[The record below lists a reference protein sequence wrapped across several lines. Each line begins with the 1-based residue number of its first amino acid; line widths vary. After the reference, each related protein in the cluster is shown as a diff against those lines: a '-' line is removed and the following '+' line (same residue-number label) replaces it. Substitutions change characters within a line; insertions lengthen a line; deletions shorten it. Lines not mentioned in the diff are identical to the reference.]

1 MTELFMT
8 VLAISL
14 STGIIAL
21 ILMILSPLVNM
32 RYASKWRFMIWVV
45 IALRLMI
52 PVSGFIPRSESVKYA
67 ASPDAALP
75 QAEVYEEAPRQV
87 YPRIEITVPERF
99 SEPITPANQPE
110 ISTPIPEYTPLEICS
125 FIWLAVAFT
134 VFSGQMIIFII
145 YKRRL
150 IKRGKEIDSGE
161 PIDIFNALKSEMNTG
176 RGLRLFWCPKAP
188 SPMIMGYF
196 RPVLCLPRKD
206 YDPEQL
212 VFIIRHELTHFKRRD
227 VWFKL
232 LFTAAA
238 SVHWFN
244 PAVWIM
250 RRRADIDMELSV
262 DEKVVERSDFD
273 EKKAYTEALLSTA
286 SEQRSLPCA
295 LSTHFSG
302 GAKVMKKRFSN
313 ILSKINRK
321 NGILLLIL
329 VVVIVALAGALIGFS
344 IAENPLE
351 RANSIIAEM
360 QENNDLRLVSE
371 IIYHELSSE
380 FIDGEQPYP
389 YYTERQTVDGYTD
402 QFAAMPTPYNTK
414 ERCMEALGRVF
425 TESACKA
432 RENCFEPGMYCDVD
446 DDGTLWYALGEPAR
460 YLFIVPFESAEK
472 VSGRIIA
479 KTKFV
484 WQDNSLTDCE
494 IAFKKENGRWK
505 IDGITD
511 PGGSYVI
518 NIATPVT
525 REDMGLPPAEIP
537 EENAKEL
544 ENIIKTA
551 SGADTVYAFEAR
563 DFDGDGTYEAFGVTG
578 VPLESGTLWFANSG
592 GAEAVYENEGFA
604 VSADDG
610 SHILDLGST
619 CLYAVEQGDGT
630 VTFSTVLGVKNGKWY
645 EDAISGRG
653 SDIRAESAGDVTI
666 IDASGYDAF
675 IDPNGENSGGHTYKT
690 YYLYYDGEGFKE
702 YGGEEITEK
711 EFESLGGREIL
722 DELSAGGYEIRNIIR
737 RSNQII
743 NLNYYFT
750 DPDGTVENKNR
761 TYGIAD
767 RLILIEEGDG
777 VYETSFLPDIVVY
790 PDGADYGPE
799 ASEVERLIENDLLIT
814 RLIDYE
820 SPEYDPN
827 DTIEVD
833 SQTYYHITDE
843 RFDTPE
849 WQEFVGSVYAGGEL
863 TRASS
868 AFVEHDG
875 KLYCDGGSRGYDRTD
890 RYTYTVMSR
899 YVNGDDAG
907 AVVRVA
913 NEYTDGTQTDF
924 IYYRLVKL
932 SDGWRIAQKAH
943 EYSEVAGAAGT
954 PDESDAR
961 KYIGYNV
968 DKALVEISSNEE
980 QDEIMR
986 LSFALPEDWAYDG
999 WSVALAGDRK
1009 VFEISSPFSI
1019 DEYDPDLFRTFP
1031 EGTSYPQSYTP
1042 DEGEFSEVTVLSEEE
1057 HDPEAG
1063 APYVFLKKSVV
1074 TEGNSEFG
1082 ISRYVVQSG
1091 DYGVYLSFF
1100 NTANIDSGEF
1110 DGICINVIR
1119 TLGISEA
1126 PDEQESTDA
1135 RYTVEM
1141 SLSDVSKSGD
1151 SIEFS
1156 ERNERM
1162 AVELTLPGDWEFN
1175 GYSVADM
1182 DGAKVFEIAYP
1193 FPIEEFDPEIFRLLP
1208 DGTNYPQSYTPSDGE
1223 HGEIT
1228 VYYEQANEQ
1237 SEGTPYIFIRNYHAE
1252 GYYGGWDAAA
1262 YVVKCGDYGVYM
1274 TFIKPEGMTDQ
1285 EFDGICLDVINTLS
1299 VEESG
1304 SVADTEYQPYAAGM
1318 GVTVPELDGSGF
1330 SLSAT
1335 GERVTVD
1342 YHIPK
1347 SWENAESDGEE
1358 VFDILGVFPVDM
1370 YDPQNFRRF
1379 PEGTEY
1385 PQTINAREGES
1396 MDITVLQEN
1405 VPINDG
1411 RTRYECRY
1419 TQNGREYSEYIINSD
1434 GFGVWLRFLQ
1444 PEESY
1449 DGFYR
1454 DCGEVTSSVRV
1465 SKSDE
1470 PKVTADEAKANN
1482 QPLPA
1487 APAVVKP
1494 AEPVEE
1500 ESDEEE
1506 YTEDFIKP
1514 DDGRYYEHMYLEYI
1528 EIGKYDAGC
1537 SKDSGINCKQ
1547 ISPFADGVIDYFSIT
1562 DVQLDIL
1569 IDKDGS
1575 KLSWKEL
1582 EYGDILSVWL
1592 THSNL
1597 NKVPVYGGLRYC
1609 RRVAKAGETLDEQVV
1624 INEDWFSNGNVNMVL
1639 RCSFDHEEDGL
1650 IYLKVKDFAYN
1661 DYAFRNHTV
1670 VIDPSKAYEIYRDRT
1685 TPSWVI
1691 GLTDDISDMTEF
1703 QVVPFNPTGVD
1714 DNNGVLTPSG
1724 EYYMRRYW

>member
-52 PVSGFIPRSESVKYA
+52 PISGFIPRSESEKNVT
-67 ASPDAALP
+67 SPDAALP

-110 ISTPIPEYTPLEICS
+110 ISAPIPEYTPLEICS
-125 FIWLAVAFT
+125 FIWLAVALS

-212 VFIIRHELTHFKRRD
+212 RFIIRHELTHFKRRD

-250 RRRADIDMELSV
+250 RRRADVDMELSV

-273 EKKAYTEALLSTA
+273 EKKAYTEALLYTA
-286 SEQRSLPCA
+286 SEQRSLSCA

-344 IAENPLE
+344 IADNPLE

-389 YYTERQTVDGYTD
+389 YYTERQTIDGYTD

-494 IAFKKENGRWK
+494 IAFKKENGVWK

-511 PGGSYVI
+511 PDSSYVI
-518 NIATPVT
+518 DIATPVT

-544 ENIIKTA
+544 ENTIKTA

-578 VPLESGTLWFANSG
+578 QPLDSGTLWFANSG

-604 VSADDG
+604 VSEDG
-610 SHILDLGST
+610 GGHVLELGRTS
-619 CLYAVEQGDGT
+619 LYTVEQGYGT
-630 VTFSTVLGVKNGKWY
+630 VTFSLVMGVKNGKWY
-645 EDAISGRG
+645 EDEISGRG
-653 SDIRAESAGDVTI
+653 SDIRAESADGVTV

-702 YGGEEITEK
+702 YGGSEITEK

-722 DELSAGGYEIRNIIR
+722 DELSDSGYEIRNIIR

-932 SDGWRIAQKAH
+932 SDGWRIAQKSA

-986 LSFALPEDWAYDG
+986 LSFDLPEDWAYDG
-999 WSVALAGDRK
+999 WSVALLGDRK
-1009 VFEISSPFSI
+1009 VLEISSPFSI

-1082 ISRYVVQSG
+1082 ISRYVAQSG
-1091 DYGVYLSFF
+1091 SYGVYLSFF
-1100 NTANIDSGEF
+1100 NTANIDSREF

-1126 PDEQESTDA
+1126 PDEQESGEYKNYTAELGVSLPEPDGSGLSFSYTGERVNAEYSLPAAWQPDGANSAEIPGGGEFAIMNIFPENRCDPEDFRRVPEGAKFPQIINAGEGESADITVVQEEVSAESGERIIYYCSYMTGGRDYSEYIVTADGYAFRIRFTEPEVGYEEFYSECSAVVYSLGASPVSDGGETGVTDPEPDKLI
-1135 RYTVEM
+1135 RYSVEM
-1141 SLSDVSKSGD
+1141 PLSDVSKRGD
-1151 SIEFS
+1151 SVEFS
-1156 ERNERM
+1156 SRDERT
-1162 AVELTLPGDWEFN
+1162 AVGFALPSDWEFN
-1175 GYSVADM
+1175 GYSVADV

-1208 DGTNYPQSYTPSDGE
+1208 EGTVYPQSYTPSDGE

-1237 SEGTPYIFIRNYHAE
+1237 NEEMPYIFLQNYRTE
-1252 GYYGGWDAAA
+1252 GYYGGQDVAA

-1274 TFIKPEGMTDQ
+1274 SFIKPDGMTDQ
-1285 EFDGICLDVINTLS
+1285 EFDGICLNVINTLS
-1299 VEESG
+1299 V
-1304 SVADTEYQPYAAGM
+1304 
-1318 GVTVPELDGSGF
+1318 
-1330 SLSAT
+1330 
-1335 GERVTVD
+1335 
-1342 YHIPK
+1342 
-1347 SWENAESDGEE
+1347 AE
-1358 VFDILGVFPVDM
+1358 F
-1370 YDPQNFRRF
+1370 
-1379 PEGTEY
+1379 
-1385 PQTINAREGES
+1385 
-1396 MDITVLQEN
+1396 
-1405 VPINDG
+1405 
-1411 RTRYECRY
+1411 
-1419 TQNGREYSEYIINSD
+1419 
-1434 GFGVWLRFLQ
+1434 
-1444 PEESY
+1444 
-1449 DGFYR
+1449 
-1454 DCGEVTSSVRV
+1454 
-1465 SKSDE
+1465 
-1470 PKVTADEAKANN
+1470 
-1482 QPLPA
+1482 
-1487 APAVVKP
+1487 
-1494 AEPVEE
+1494 
-1500 ESDEEE
+1500 
-1506 YTEDFIKP
+1506 
-1514 DDGRYYEHMYLEYI
+1514 
-1528 EIGKYDAGC
+1528 
-1537 SKDSGINCKQ
+1537 
-1547 ISPFADGVIDYFSIT
+1547 
-1562 DVQLDIL
+1562 
-1569 IDKDGS
+1569 
-1575 KLSWKEL
+1575 
-1582 EYGDILSVWL
+1582 
-1592 THSNL
+1592 
-1597 NKVPVYGGLRYC
+1597 
-1609 RRVAKAGETLDEQVV
+1609 
-1624 INEDWFSNGNVNMVL
+1624 
-1639 RCSFDHEEDGL
+1639 
-1650 IYLKVKDFAYN
+1650 
-1661 DYAFRNHTV
+1661 
-1670 VIDPSKAYEIYRDRT
+1670 
-1685 TPSWVI
+1685 
-1691 GLTDDISDMTEF
+1691 
-1703 QVVPFNPTGVD
+1703 
-1714 DNNGVLTPSG
+1714 
-1724 EYYMRRYW
+1724 